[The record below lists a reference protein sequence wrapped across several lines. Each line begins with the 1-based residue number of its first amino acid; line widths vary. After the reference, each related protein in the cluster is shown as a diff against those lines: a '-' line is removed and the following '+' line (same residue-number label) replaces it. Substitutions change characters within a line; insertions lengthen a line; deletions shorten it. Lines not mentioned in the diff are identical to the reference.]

1 MSNNTTTRTA
11 NGVTYYQDWEQEG
24 HIVIIDPKTT
34 ALYHQLKYDDQP
46 PAGDYF
52 WAFSQEQFDRAI
64 KDKHLEDANIVRVSG
79 CGGLFGTSKAIA
91 DLETYYVNQRKRIS
105 VECNPQEVYFYE
117 CNNHEYM
124 YNWDGDEEAI
134 KIIMQY
140 WGEDVARTIRRVRPA
155 YSVAEIVERDNR

>member
-34 ALYHQLKYDDQP
+34 ALYHQLKYNDQP
-46 PAGDYF
+46 PAGEYF
-52 WAFSQEQFDRAI
+52 WAFSTEQFKQQLKA
-64 KDKHLEDANIVRVSG
+64 KKLEGKPLCRVG
-79 CGGLFGTSKAIA
+79 GGLYGTHEGIEA
-91 DLETYYVNQRKRIS
+91 LEAYYASVSERIRA
-105 VECNPQEVYFYE
+105 ECNPQEVYLYE

-124 YNWDGDEEAI
+124 YNLDGDEEAI

-140 WGEDVARTIRRVRPA
+140 WGEDVARTIRRVSPV
-155 YSVAEIVERDNR
+155 YSVEEIVERDNR